1 VLCLCSVVQC
11 LCLAPTYELALQIG
25 DVTKQ
30 MSKFM
35 RDVHIIFAVRGA
47 EGLLF
52 ITLAI
57 FPKRWEFF
65 DQILRPC
72 YMFLSML
79 DYKFLFNY
87 LQL

>member
-1 VLCLCSVVQC
+1 
-11 LCLAPTYELALQIG
+11 
-25 DVTKQ
+25 
-30 MSKFM
+30 M